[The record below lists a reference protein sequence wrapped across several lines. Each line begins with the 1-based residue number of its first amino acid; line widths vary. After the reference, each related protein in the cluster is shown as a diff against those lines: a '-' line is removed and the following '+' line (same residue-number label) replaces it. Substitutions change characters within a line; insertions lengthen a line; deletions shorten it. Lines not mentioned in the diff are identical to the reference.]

1 MDKTKID
8 EAKTKLKSARDTVL
22 PKVKSA
28 ISDIKTNF
36 RSDEGTTGFVKTK
49 SMFVNLWKSGQ
60 NGRVAL
66 VASTVAIAIVVV
78 VGSLFCCSEDDD
90 ADILGNVVANM
101 VTIIPGKN
109 YMMSKYEVTQAQ
121 WEYVMGDCQSLNRGK
136 NRPVEMVTWDQC
148 QMFIKKLNALPE
160 VVEQCLV
167 FRLPKDF
174 EWEYACRAG
183 ATGRFCKLADGT
195 EITDETLGDVAW
207 YKGNSGDKTHPVGQ
221 KKPNALGL
229 YDMLGN
235 VAEWTETI
243 ANGDKRIYCGG
254 NFLSDTDWCTTTDR
268 PSRSSGSN
276 STIGFRL
283 CAIRTKPLT
292 NSGAIL
298 PSGTIKPMVD

>member
-1 MDKTKID
+1 MTSEEKQKKVDVKARLGEATAK
-8 EAKTKLKSARDTVL
+8 AKTVL
-22 PKVKSA
+22 SEINA
-28 ISDIKTNF
+28 NF
-36 RSDEGTTGFVKTK
+36 KSDEGTTGVRKIQ
-49 SMFVNLWKSGQ
+49 SMFVNLWKSGH

-66 VASTVAIAIVVV
+66 VASTVAFAVVV
-78 VGSLFCCSEDDD
+78 IIGSLFCCSEDNDS
-90 ADILGNVVANM
+90 DIVGNIVANM

-121 WEYVMGDCQSLNRGK
+121 WKYVMGDCQSLCRGK
-136 NRPVEMVTWDQC
+136 DRPVEMVTWDQC
-148 QMFIKKLNALPE
+148 QVFIKRLNALPE

-195 EITDETLGDVAW
+195 EITDGSLGDVAW

-254 NFLSDTDWCTTTDR
+254 NFLSDTDWCTASDK
-268 PSRSSGSN
+268 PSRSSGCN

-283 CAIRTKPLT
+283 CAVRARPLA

-298 PSGTIKPMVD
+298 PSGTIKPMDD

>member
-1 MDKTKID
+1 MDK
-8 EAKTKLKSARDTVL
+8 E
-22 PKVKSA
+22 KVKARLGEAAAKAKVALSEIRA
-28 ISDIKTNF
+28 NF
-36 RSDEGTTGFVKTK
+36 KSDEGATGVRKIQ

-66 VASTVAIAIVVV
+66 VASTVAFAVVV
-78 VGSLFCCSEDDD
+78 VIGSLFCCSEDND
-90 ADILGNVVANM
+90 ADIVGNIVANM

-121 WEYVMGDCQSLNRGK
+121 WKYVMGDCQSIYRGK
-136 NRPVEMVTWDQC
+136 DRPVEMVTWDQC
-148 QMFIKKLNALPE
+148 QVFIKRLNALPE

-195 EITDETLGDVAW
+195 EITDGSLGDVAW
-207 YKGNSGDKTHPVGQ
+207 YNGNSGDKTHPVGQ

-254 NFLSDTDWCTTTDR
+254 NFLSDTDWCTTSDK
-268 PSRSSGSN
+268 PSRSSGCN
-276 STIGFRL
+276 STIGFL
-283 CAIRTKPLT
+283 LFVPSPLLIGEPFYRQEPLSQWLT
-292 NSGAIL
+292 RQVEN
-298 PSGTIKPMVD
+298 

>member
-1 MDKTKID
+1 MTSEEKQKKAEVKARLG
-8 EAKTKLKSARDTVL
+8 EAAAKA
-22 PKVKSA
+22 KVALSEIRA
-28 ISDIKTNF
+28 NF
-36 RSDEGTTGFVKTK
+36 KSDEGATGVRKIQ

-66 VASTVAIAIVVV
+66 VASTVAFAVVV
-78 VGSLFCCSEDDD
+78 VIGSLFCCSEDND
-90 ADILGNVVANM
+90 ADIVGNIVANM

-121 WEYVMGDCQSLNRGK
+121 WKYVMGDCQSLYRGK
-136 NRPVEMVTWDQC
+136 DRPVEMVTWDQC
-148 QMFIKKLNALPE
+148 QVFIKRLNALPE

-195 EITDETLGDVAW
+195 EITDGSLGDVAW

-243 ANGDKRIYCGG
+243 ANGDGRIYCGG
-254 NFLSDTDWCTTTDR
+254 NFLSDTDWCTTSDK
-268 PSRSSGSN
+268 PKRSSGCN

-283 CAIRTKPLT
+283 CAVRAKPLA

-298 PSGTIKPMVD
+298 SSGTIKPMDD

>member
-1 MDKTKID
+1 MDK
-8 EAKTKLKSARDTVL
+8 E
-22 PKVKSA
+22 KVKARLGEAAAKAKVALSEIRA
-28 ISDIKTNF
+28 NF
-36 RSDEGTTGFVKTK
+36 KSDEGATGVRKIQ

-66 VASTVAIAIVVV
+66 VASTVAFAVVV
-78 VGSLFCCSEDDD
+78 VIGSLFCCSEDND
-90 ADILGNVVANM
+90 ADIVGNIVANM

-121 WEYVMGDCQSLNRGK
+121 WKYVMGDCQSIYRGK
-136 NRPVEMVTWDQC
+136 DRPVEMVTWDQC
-148 QMFIKKLNALPE
+148 QVFIKRLNALPE

-195 EITDETLGDVAW
+195 EITDGSLGDVAW
-207 YKGNSGDKTHPVGQ
+207 YNGNSGDKTHPVGQ

-254 NFLSDTDWCTTTDR
+254 NFLSDTDWCTTSDK
-268 PSRSSGSN
+268 PSRSSGCN

-283 CAIRTKPLT
+283 CAVRAQPLV
-292 NSGAIL
+292 NRGAIL
-298 PSGTIKPMVD
+298 PSGTIKPMAD